1 MSLLDSLIMLPV
13 LLIACAGF
21 VVIGQGVT
29 ADTKAAR
36 RKLLR
41 EERQEII
48 NAVMNIKPMASSPDV
63 RDTKS
68 QVIDAITK
76 RSL

>member
-1 MSLLDSLIMLPV
+1 MDNLVLIPV
-13 LLIACAGF
+13 LVIALMGF
-21 VVIGQGVT
+21 MTIGLGVI
-29 ADTKAAR
+29 ADIKAVR

-48 NAVMNIKPMASSPDV
+48 NAIMAIKPMASSPDV
-63 RDTKS
+63 RDTKN
-68 QVIDAITK
+68 QIIDAITR